1 MYIAS
6 PFRPKSLVPGQSPIT
21 KFRSGHCTASVSQHN
36 SGTKILALAQSELL
50 WHRTTPVLERGGGG
64 GGGGGEW
71 VNGVRWRYIR
81 ILLPAPLTQ
90 AGQKPTTK
98 HLTNIQN
105 YKCKKLSGAAH
116 ANAWCKRMG
125 CARDADH
132 PLDNH
137 RVVTMH
143 AAQSVPSA
151 GKASCVFTPVPGI
164 EPGHFKVEG
173 KTFHSL

>member
-1 MYIAS
+1 MAPYHAC
-6 PFRPKSLVPGQSPIT
+6 FRE
-21 KFRSGHCTASVSQHN
+21 R
-36 SGTKILALAQSELL
+36 
-50 WHRTTPVLERGGGG
+50 ERGGG
-64 GGGGGEW
+64 
-71 VNGVRWRYIR
+71 VDGVRFR

-116 ANAWCKRMG
+116 ANAWCKRME

-132 PLDNH
+132 QLDNH

-143 AAQSVPSA
+143 AVQSVPSA
-151 GKASCVFTPVPGI
+151 GKASCLFIGTRKNRTWYILKWKAKPSTLYKPNIASGRAVLTLALAPRLA
-164 EPGHFKVEG
+164 
-173 KTFHSL
+173 FHSYPFCCAFN